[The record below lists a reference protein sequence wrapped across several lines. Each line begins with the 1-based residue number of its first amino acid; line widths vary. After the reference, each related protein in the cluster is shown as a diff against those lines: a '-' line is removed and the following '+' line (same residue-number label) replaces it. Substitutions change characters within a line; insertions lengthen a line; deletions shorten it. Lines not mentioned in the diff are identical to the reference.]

1 MRSDFAEQLA
11 CALLLLVLLMALQL
25 CGLSEIRRRSWPRS
39 MGFFAVAFAAVWLSN
54 APAGVLASYS
64 VALIFAWAVFE
75 KKSLRPLWRGA
86 GGLALGFG
94 LAGFSFFR
102 WGLA

>member
-1 MRSDFAEQLA
+1 MGSGFAELLS
-11 CALLLLVLLMALQL
+11 CAVMPLVVLRALQL
-25 CGLSEIRRRSWPRS
+25 GGLAEIRRRSWPRS

-64 VALIFAWAVFE
+64 MALIFAWAAFE
-75 KKSLRPLWRGA
+75 RKSLQPLWRGA